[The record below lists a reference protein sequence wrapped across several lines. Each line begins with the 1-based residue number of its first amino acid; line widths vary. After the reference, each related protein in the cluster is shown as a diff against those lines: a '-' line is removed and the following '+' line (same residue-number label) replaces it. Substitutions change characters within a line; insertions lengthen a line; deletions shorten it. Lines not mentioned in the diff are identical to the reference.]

1 MHIAVLGGGISGLS
15 TAYFL
20 RRANRNIRVTLIES
34 SSRFGGWLET
44 VSTSLNISLNNVVP
58 FYDVQI
64 LLNDNS

>member
-1 MHIAVLGGGISGLS
+1 MSHIAVLGGGISGLT

-44 VSTSLNISLNNVVP
+44 VSFTAATFYNFIINN
-58 FYDVQI
+58 
-64 LLNDNS
+64 S